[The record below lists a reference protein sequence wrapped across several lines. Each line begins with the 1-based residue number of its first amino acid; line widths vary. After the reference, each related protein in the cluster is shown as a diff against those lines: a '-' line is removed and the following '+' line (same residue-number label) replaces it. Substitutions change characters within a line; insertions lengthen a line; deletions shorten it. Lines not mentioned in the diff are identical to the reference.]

1 MSWVF
6 SLGHVGSKGGNCQKD
21 DPEKDENEQKPSFQL
36 IGWKKLYFHRLAP
49 LERTIYLY
57 MLILSSIA
65 ILAIKKPAYAG
76 LLAAE
81 VFQIQL
87 LAFGCG
93 KCTGFFEFSGSN
105 FR

>member
-65 ILAIKKPAYAG
+65 ILSRD
-76 LLAAE
+76 
-81 VFQIQL
+81 
-87 LAFGCG
+87 
-93 KCTGFFEFSGSN
+93 CTGLWYTLQYETIKTCCKMNRLEVGWS
-105 FR
+105 